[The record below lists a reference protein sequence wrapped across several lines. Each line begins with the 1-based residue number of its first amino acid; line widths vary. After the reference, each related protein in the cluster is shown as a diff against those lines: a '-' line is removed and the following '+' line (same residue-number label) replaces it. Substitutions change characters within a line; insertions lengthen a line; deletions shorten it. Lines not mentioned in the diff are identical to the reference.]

1 MTNLQKPVGETATF
15 SAVVKNAEGVVL
27 PGYAFD
33 FTSDVDTVTAVDATD
48 ATVTG
53 STVETVT
60 VTATTTF
67 PDGTTHSGTA
77 AVDFVDNTP
86 ATVEVTAS

>member
-1 MTNLQKPVGETATF
+1 MTNLQKSVGDTATF
-15 SAVVKNAEGVVL
+15 TAVVKNAEGVVL
-27 PGYAFD
+27 PGYEFT
-33 FTSDVDTVTAVDATD
+33 FTSDTDTVTAVDGQD
-48 ATVTG
+48 ATVVG

-60 VTATTTF
+60 VTATTVF
-67 PDGTTHSGTA
+67 PDGTEHSAEA